1 MDAFAAIAE
10 RRILEAMERGDFD
23 DLPGHG
29 RPIEFEDDAFVPEDM
44 RMALKICRNAGCL
57 PPELETRQE
66 IIRLG
71 DLVRTLESGAE
82 KDLKVKE
89 LNLKLLRFNITAKRP
104 LNLDLFPEYE
114 DRALARL
121 TARK

>member
-23 DLPGHG
+23 DLPGKG
-29 RPIEFEDDAFVPEDM
+29 KPIDFEDDSFVPEDM

-57 PPELETRQE
+57 PPELEMRQE
-66 IIRLG
+66 IVRLG
-71 DLVRTLESGAE
+71 DLVRTLADGAE
-82 KDLKVKE
+82 KDQRIKE
-89 LNLKLLRFNITAKRP
+89 LNLKLLRFNIAAKRP